1 MEKFIAHQ
9 IQLVETE
16 RKIDVED
23 TQKLLSA
30 YAPIQLQRRG
40 VALVGLKVT
49 GMRTGLG
56 GKSLIDLELANPSIL
71 PPIFPAHK
79 ITTGDIVGLD
89 EYKKDKPSQQ
99 VGKWS
104 GVVLRVTDARITV
117 ALQEMEEELP
127 TEIQER
133 CQIVKLAN
141 SITYERMLK
150 GLDRL
155 QKKCEQGGSSL
166 INVLLGQS
174 DLSTAAIPA
183 DISFFDETLN
193 DSQRE
198 AVRFALGS
206 PEVALI
212 HGPPGTGKTYTLVEI
227 IRQLSVN
234 QNKRVLVCGPSN
246 ISVGK
251 YMHNPP
257 AMKEADSRRP
267 ITDNLVERL
276 AQHRLNIVRVGHPA
290 RVLPSVVDHTLD
302 IITRTCD
309 SGQIVSDVRK
319 EMDETLAKI
328 NKTKSRSERRSM
340 YGLVKDLRKDYQIRE
355 KKVVDEVL
363 TSAQVTISTLNG
375 AASKN
380 MWSREFDV
388 VIIDEATQALEAECW
403 IALLKA
409 KRAILAGDHLQ
420 LPPTIKTPI
429 KIKQAKKAKKGGLST
444 ETDLSTTL
452 FDRLLSMY
460 GDRVKR
466 MLMVQYRMHQKI
478 MEFSSKELYDNKL
491 VADKSVASHLL
502 VDLPSVEESE
512 NTDVP
517 LVMIDTSDTG
527 LGHEITD
534 DAQEEQS
541 KANELEVELALVH
554 IRALIDDGL
563 EEDQIGVITPYAAQV
578 SKLKRDIREHWPGI
592 EIGTVDGFQ
601 GREKEAILLS
611 LVRSN
616 DTGEVGFLAEKR
628 RLNVAMTRAKRHL
641 CVICDSETLLG
652 TKGGSKPA
660 ARFDGGFLKR
670 WMEYLSEESDLRFS
684 EFVTM

>member
-56 GKSLIDLELANPSIL
+56 GKSLIDLELANPSML

-150 GLDRL
+150 GLERL
-155 QKKCEQGGSSL
+155 EKKCEQGGSSL

-174 DLSTAAIPA
+174 DLSTTVMPT
-183 DISFFDETLN
+183 DINFFDETLN
-193 DSQRE
+193 ESQKE

-212 HGPPGTGKTYTLVEI
+212 HGPPGTGKTYTLVEV

-246 ISVGK
+246 ISV
-251 YMHNPP
+251 
-257 AMKEADSRRP
+257 
-267 ITDNLVERL
+267 DNLVERL

-328 NKTKSRSERRSM
+328 NKTKSRAERRSM
-340 YGLVKDLRKDYQIRE
+340 YGLVKDLRKDYRIRE

-363 TSAQVTISTLNG
+363 TNAQVTISTLNG
-375 AASKN
+375 AASRN
-380 MWSREFDV
+380 MWNREFDV

-409 KRAILAGDHLQ
+409 KKAILAGDHLQ

-429 KIKQAKKAKKGGLST
+429 KMNQPKKAKKGGLST

-452 FDRLLSMY
+452 FDRLLGMY
-460 GDRVKR
+460 GDKVKR

-502 VDLPSVEESE
+502 VDLPNVEESE

-541 KANELEVELALVH
+541 KANELEVELVLVH

-652 TKGGSKPA
+652 TKGGAKPA
-660 ARFDGGFLKR
+660 SRFDGGFLKR

-684 EFVTM
+684 EFATM

>member
-56 GKSLIDLELANPSIL
+56 GKSLIDLELANPSML

-104 GVVLRVTDARITV
+104 GVVLRMTDARITV

-150 GLDRL
+150 GLERL
-155 QKKCEQGGSSL
+155 EKKCEQGGSSL

-174 DLSTAAIPA
+174 DLSTTVMPT
-183 DISFFDETLN
+183 DINFFDETLN
-193 DSQRE
+193 ESQKE

-246 ISVGK
+246 ISV
-251 YMHNPP
+251 
-257 AMKEADSRRP
+257 
-267 ITDNLVERL
+267 DNLVERL

-328 NKTKSRSERRSM
+328 NKTKSRAERRSM
-340 YGLVKDLRKDYQIRE
+340 YGLVKDLRKDYRIRE

-363 TSAQVTISTLNG
+363 TNAQVTISTLNG

-380 MWSREFDV
+380 MWNREFDV

-409 KRAILAGDHLQ
+409 KKAILAGDHLQ

-429 KIKQAKKAKKGGLST
+429 KMNQPKKAKKGGLST

-452 FDRLLSMY
+452 FDRLLGMY
-460 GDRVKR
+460 GDKVKR

-502 VDLPSVEESE
+502 VDLPNVEESE

-652 TKGGSKPA
+652 TKGGAKPA
-660 ARFDGGFLKR
+660 SRFDGGFLKR

-684 EFVTM
+684 EFTTM

>member
-1 MEKFIAHQ
+1 
-9 IQLVETE
+9 
-16 RKIDVED
+16 
-23 TQKLLSA
+23 
-30 YAPIQLQRRG
+30 
-40 VALVGLKVT
+40 
-49 GMRTGLG
+49 
-56 GKSLIDLELANPSIL
+56 
-71 PPIFPAHK
+71 
-79 ITTGDIVGLD
+79 
-89 EYKKDKPSQQ
+89 
-99 VGKWS
+99 
-104 GVVLRVTDARITV
+104 
-117 ALQEMEEELP
+117 
-127 TEIQER
+127 
-133 CQIVKLAN
+133 
-141 SITYERMLK
+141 
-150 GLDRL
+150 
-155 QKKCEQGGSSL
+155 
-166 INVLLGQS
+166 
-174 DLSTAAIPA
+174 
-183 DISFFDETLN
+183 
-193 DSQRE
+193 
-198 AVRFALGS
+198 
-206 PEVALI
+206 
-212 HGPPGTGKTYTLVEI
+212 
-227 IRQLSVN
+227 
-234 QNKRVLVCGPSN
+234 
-246 ISVGK
+246 
-251 YMHNPP
+251 
-257 AMKEADSRRP
+257 
-267 ITDNLVERL
+267 
-276 AQHRLNIVRVGHPA
+276 
-290 RVLPSVVDHTLD
+290 
-302 IITRTCD
+302 
-309 SGQIVSDVRK
+309 
-319 EMDETLAKI
+319 
-328 NKTKSRSERRSM
+328 
-340 YGLVKDLRKDYQIRE
+340 
-355 KKVVDEVL
+355 
-363 TSAQVTISTLNG
+363 
-375 AASKN
+375 
-380 MWSREFDV
+380 MWNREFDV

-409 KRAILAGDHLQ
+409 KKAILAGDHLQ

-429 KIKQAKKAKKGGLST
+429 KMNQPKKAKKGGLST

-452 FDRLLSMY
+452 FDRLLGMY
-460 GDRVKR
+460 GDKVKR

-502 VDLPSVEESE
+502 VDLPNVEESE

-652 TKGGSKPA
+652 TKGGTKPA
-660 ARFDGGFLKR
+660 SRFDGGFLKR

-684 EFVTM
+684 EFTAM

>member
-1 MEKFIAHQ
+1 MEKFVAHQ

-89 EYKKDKPSQQ
+89 EYKKDKPSRQ

-104 GVVLRVTDARITV
+104 GVVLRVADARITV

-150 GLDRL
+150 GLERL

-174 DLSTAAIPA
+174 DLSRASIPT

-193 DSQRE
+193 DSQKE

-246 ISVGK
+246 ISV
-251 YMHNPP
+251 
-257 AMKEADSRRP
+257 
-267 ITDNLVERL
+267 DNLVERL
-276 AQHRLNIVRVGHPA
+276 AQNRLNIVRVGHPA

-328 NKTKSRSERRSM
+328 NKTKSRAERRSM
-340 YGLVKDLRKDYQIRE
+340 YGLVKDLRKDYRIRE

-380 MWSREFDV
+380 MWNREFDV

-409 KRAILAGDHLQ
+409 KKAILAGDHLQ

-429 KIKQAKKAKKGGLST
+429 KMNQTKKANKGGLST

-460 GDRVKR
+460 GDKVKR

-502 VDLPSVEESE
+502 VDLPSVEASE
-512 NTDVP
+512 NTDMP

-541 KANELEVELALVH
+541 KANELEVELALMH

-563 EEDQIGVITPYAAQV
+563 EEEQIGVITPYAAQV

-616 DTGEVGFLAEKR
+616 DRGEVGFLAEKR

-652 TKGGSKPA
+652 TKGGAKPA

-670 WMEYLSEESDLRFS
+670 WIEYLSEESDLRFS